1 MAIFFWSCL
10 CLAVSLMGQVSLADN
25 HDVPK
30 QEKTA
35 AVSTTTHATTTS
47 TVSRCSDVNLGV
59 ESMCAPF
66 VISLGDHFTFA
77 AKWDLSPQSQNE
89 NNSTIAKLCKE
100 LRQLKDQK
108 LSNVVTNN
116 CFGLV
121 PEIVSIANTVYKAAV
136 MTYRLGDF
144 IKNEPGTDHCCTHFE
159 KSLACN
165 YRKAAATKNI
175 TSHPNIPLL
184 VDVLESYRYMN
195 SVRQGPEADFAV
207 LHLRLGDGLCVEND
221 MDSGCRERRRKQQF
235 SGFKELSCWQ
245 NNGDCW
251 FNVADNKQMT
261 FSKGWYTNIPAQL
274 TQGQRVVI
282 ISDKTHWTRTV
293 DVRDENYTLDD
304 KYLNQVIEF
313 FVSHGFQVSTRS
325 TSTTST
331 STTRATN
338 KQIRADNDF
347 AYACSANTFIASG
360 SGFSDLIMSVVK
372 ARGGKIIIPSQMLTV
387 TQQQKRLQCDT
398 IPTGLML
405 CGVTVTEN
413 SITLGLFDG
422 TSAGG
427 NQKYQHYVTVKSVQE
442 PANVVVDFL
451 RGKCG
456 AAATSSSSNTTQVQR
471 KLYCN
476 QTTVEHLYH
485 WFCTRRKCDLG
496 MPEKVTLS
504 WSSSVIN
511 FGLDLSPWEH
521 PLQKVEEY
529 AAQCADDMG
538 VHIGSSKL
546 MELVNIFC
554 SLLFCPT
561 SWSLSEGLVVPIPKI
576 LAYSLE
582 WPTFDLETLITTTAA
597 ANTIP
602 FTPPSIVE
610 SDFEPIFEWVEGSV
624 YINLNRRSDRR
635 LAFEEQMKGMHMSI
649 PLRLEATDDREN
661 PQRGCTMSHLRA
673 LRLAL
678 ENKYET
684 VMIFED
690 DFKWQVDQKH
700 LQFASHRMHQMAK
713 NGFDVIM
720 LAGNSNFITDANV
733 DLYIDGNRLCED
745 KRLANKFIRVTTH
758 NAMQT
763 TGYIVHQRFYTELI
777 EALEWSLLRL
787 ASVGPALRNLFTI
800 DQIWKQF
807 QDEKHEWWWTCPRI
821 GSDRREVGSKVDSD
835 INRQRLPFD
844 RTNLSYC
851 DATAYRP
858 NHMLHVSPSIET
870 CHFMQ
875 RLERF
880 QVSYVI
886 LRGLPLQP
894 TDAHPDIDIL
904 VRNYNLACS
913 VLTGSVCSTRRLEHQ
928 AVKVGRFNIYFD
940 LRVVGDHY
948 YPDEWAEKM
957 LLHRVR
963 GLDGLY
969 HLKKED
975 QGYALMYHVVV
986 HKGFIGNGYLAEV
999 RMLVPQCNLTEKI
1012 ETWVSCL
1019 CTWMT
1024 SSRFVFSE
1032 TCHNCGGQFLAD
1044 VGLLNTCGNCERSSA
1059 QRCLLNE
1066 QKEYEAA
1073 LSAMSSPLPA
1083 VSLPT
1088 KENDSTE
1095 HLHDGCKR
1103 RSNLQCNCSV
1113 AMKPSTCECTHSN
1126 VSDARAFLL
1135 RECPVHVSRTNT
1147 PELSVLVVWAH
1158 GLQHLENILSMV
1170 RDTAGVHVLR
1180 IVHQQL
1186 VSLEAFI
1193 NLIYEKE
1200 LATIPE
1206 HILSKTAYLQTL
1218 EPWVAILTIGDV
1230 LPVLANYG
1238 ANDYLVRTNKN
1249 MVDLKW
1255 RLRAAF
1261 NPRNHEGAMSHEHI
1275 IHITDSQHD
1284 TLHLLKAM
1292 GGQPLSFE
1300 EYTRSHMH
1308 FYTPYWLPLPR
1319 IYKRQLVALTDLR
1332 IRCAANAGHC
1342 VAGEIISIIKS
1353 PHFGFVQDTS
1363 GNDGN
1368 KGRDAYALYYARGAA
1383 TGALVDD
1390 HSVQAFQKLAKE
1402 FSVQR
1407 YGGCFPHPLLPSLTL
1422 RGLLL
1427 VKKVKSQSTYV
1438 LIDGA
1443 HRAALLAMAGVS
1455 TVEVVVIPVLGAED
1469 GVEVIAGAD
1478 FTNIVS
1484 ECKTGQQ
1491 GNSVHDTVSLGLRVL
1506 TYCGLDHTVL
1516 ETGDRKTAVNIM
1528 FPLGVATLENAWTC
1542 LVGVFGKFETRTK
1555 TVDENHWQVHVLCNH
1570 KREQESN
1577 ECVTFHLRL
1586 GRLQ

>member
-1 MAIFFWSCL
+1 MAILFWSFI
-10 CLAVSLMGQVSLADN
+10 CLAVSLMGGQVSFADN

-35 AVSTTTHATTTS
+35 AVSTTIHATTTS

-89 NNSTIAKLCKE
+89 NDSTIAKLCKE

-121 PEIVSIANTVYKAAV
+121 PEIVSIANTIYKTAV

-184 VDVLESYRYMN
+184 VDVLASYRYID
-195 SVRQGPEADFAV
+195 SVRQGPETDIAV

-282 ISDKTHWTRTV
+282 ISDNTHWTRTV
-293 DVRDENYTLDD
+293 DVRDGNYTLDD

-325 TSTTST
+325 TSTSISTST
-331 STTRATN
+331 STTRATY
-338 KQIRADNDF
+338 KHMRVDNDF
-347 AYACSANTFIASG
+347 VYACFANTFIASG

-372 ARGGKIIIPSQMLTV
+372 AQGGKIIMPSLMLTG

-405 CGVTVTEN
+405 CDVIVTETAEEAG

-422 TSAGG
+422 SIQAGG

-456 AAATSSSSNTTQVQR
+456 TAAARSSNNKRNSTQVQR

-476 QTTVEHLYH
+476 KTTVEHLYH
-485 WFCTRRKCDLG
+485 WFCARRTCDLG

-511 FGLDLSPWEH
+511 FGLDVSPWEH
-521 PLQKVEEY
+521 PLRKVEEY
-529 AAQCADDMG
+529 AAQCADDMA

-546 MELVNIFC
+546 VELVNVFC
-554 SLLFCPT
+554 SLFFCPT
-561 SWSLSEGLVVPIPKI
+561 SWGLSEGLVVPPIPKI

-582 WPTFDLETLITTTAA
+582 WPNFDLETFIVTAA
-597 ANTIP
+597 VNTIP

-610 SDFEPIFEWVEGSV
+610 SNFESIFEWVEGSV

-635 LAFEEQMKGMHMSI
+635 LAFEEQMKGMNMSI
-649 PLRLEATDDREN
+649 PLRLEATEDREN

-673 LRLAL
+673 LRLAW

-690 DFKWQVDQKH
+690 DFKWQVDQKY

-713 NGFDVIM
+713 IGFDVIM
-720 LAGNSNFITDANV
+720 LAGNLWIDDRTD
-733 DLYIDGNRLCED
+733 IDGEQTCMDE
-745 KRLANKFIRVTTH
+745 RLANKFTRVTTY

-763 TGYIVHQRFYTELI
+763 TGYIVHKRFYKELI
-777 EALEWSLLRL
+777 DALEWSILRL
-787 ASVGPALRNLFTI
+787 KSTGPLLRNLFTI

-807 QDEKHEWWWTCPRI
+807 QDEKHEWWMTCPRI
-821 GSDRREVGSKVDSD
+821 GSDSPLPGLPIDSD
-835 INRQRLPFD
+835 ITFYVAQDGLHWNGQ
-844 RTNLSYC
+844 
-851 DATAYRP
+851 
-858 NHMLHVSPSIET
+858 HMHHNPE
-870 CHFMQ
+870 
-875 RLERF
+875 
-880 QVSYVI
+880 
-886 LRGLPLQP
+886 
-894 TDAHPDIDIL
+894 
-904 VRNYNLACS
+904 YNLIAMTWIQHIQKS
-913 VLTGSVCSTRRLEHQ
+913 NRLVVFKYADVFPDDLKRGNAVDVLVDSIAESIASIRLAPFADNIRIQTFHDGTHAHVDYMNGNKIFMRLDLYEQFTFPDVSERKAPSPDEVFTEAITVTSSKGWIWTHTSLEHECRLRWMEWAQWHKIRPDKIKHLKWIEKHGCTSTSRDTTKNMDSKDTKVGHGLVAQCHDVCSQTLGW
-928 AVKVGRFNIYFD
+928 K
-940 LRVVGDHY
+940 
-948 YPDEWAEKM
+948 
-957 LLHRVR
+957 
-963 GLDGLY
+963 
-969 HLKKED
+969 
-975 QGYALMYHVVV
+975 
-986 HKGFIGNGYLAEV
+986 
-999 RMLVPQCNLTEKI
+999 C
-1012 ETWVSCL
+1012 SC
-1019 CTWMT
+1019 
-1024 SSRFVFSE
+1024 R
-1032 TCHNCGGQFLAD
+1032 
-1044 VGLLNTCGNCERSSA
+1044 
-1059 QRCLLNE
+1059 
-1066 QKEYEAA
+1066 
-1073 LSAMSSPLPA
+1073 
-1083 VSLPT
+1083 
-1088 KENDSTE
+1088 
-1095 HLHDGCKR
+1095 
-1103 RSNLQCNCSV
+1103 V
-1113 AMKPSTCECTHSN
+1113 AMDPSTCECTQRN
-1126 VSDARAFLL
+1126 ILDIRMLLL
-1135 RECPVHVSRTNT
+1135 RECPVEATRTST
-1147 PELSVLVVWAH
+1147 PELLALVVWAH
-1158 GLQHLENILSMV
+1158 GLQHLEAILTMV
-1170 RDTAGVHVLR
+1170 RETPGVHVLR
-1180 IVHQQL
+1180 IEHRQV
-1186 VSLEAFI
+1186 VSMDAFI

-1200 LATIPE
+1200 IATIPH
-1206 HILSKTAYLQTL
+1206 HISYKTAYLQKLT
-1218 EPWVAILTIGDV
+1218 PRVAIVTIGDV
-1230 LPVLANYG
+1230 LPIPANYG
-1238 ANDYLVRTNKN
+1238 IEQPYQITANKN
-1249 MVDLKW
+1249 SVDLKW
-1255 RLRAAF
+1255 AIRKAF

-1300 EYTRSHMH
+1300 KYTRSHMH
-1308 FYTPYWLPLPR
+1308 FYTPYWLPLLHPR
-1319 IYKRQLVALTDLR
+1319 TYKRQLVALTDLR

-1342 VAGEIISIIKS
+1342 VAGEIIPIIKS
-1353 PHFGFVQDTS
+1353 PHFGFVQNTS

-1368 KGRDAYALYYARGAA
+1368 KGRDAYALYYARGAT

-1390 HSVQAFQKLAKE
+1390 HSVQAFRKLTKD

-1407 YGGCFPHPLLPSLTL
+1407 YGGCFPHPLIPSLTL

-1438 LIDGA
+1438 LVDGA

-1455 TVEVVVIPVLGAED
+1455 TVEVVVIPVLGALD
-1469 GVEVIAGAD
+1469 GVEVIADAD

-1491 GNSVHDTVSLGLRVL
+1491 GNSVHDIVSLGLRVL

-1516 ETGDRKTAVNIM
+1516 ETGDRKSTVNIL
-1528 FPLGVATLENAWTC
+1528 FPLGEVATLENASTC
-1542 LVGVFGKFETRTK
+1542 LVGVFSKFETRTK

-1570 KREQESN
+1570 EREQESN
-1577 ECVTFHLRL
+1577 ECVQVTFHLRPW
-1586 GRLQ
+1586 